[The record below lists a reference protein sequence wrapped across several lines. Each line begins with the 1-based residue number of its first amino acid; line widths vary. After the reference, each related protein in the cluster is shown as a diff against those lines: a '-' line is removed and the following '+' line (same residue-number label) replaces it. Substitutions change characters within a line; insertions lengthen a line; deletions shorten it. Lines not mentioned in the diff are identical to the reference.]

1 MKTTFK
7 KVKGTLLI
15 FLSFLAVLSCE
26 KEFTDLGSGVVS
38 NTKFDTN
45 FEVMDI
51 VIENS
56 PITRIQSD
64 NISRELG
71 QYLLG
76 IYNSSDYEKLEA
88 SVVSQL
94 QVNSGFNLVQ
104 DTYGADT
111 TVISTID
118 TAFIKLPF
126 QVNVEN
132 NDGDI
137 NVELDSIIGDTSIP
151 FNLNVYESGTYMNR
165 LDPAD
170 PSKLNTFFSDLNY
183 QKAGDILNAERD
195 FQFLP
200 SKNDTAVIIKRRLSD
215 GNIHRTDTIT
225 YVVTANTGAPRP
237 TAIIPLDEDKIKQ
250 LFLDKIGQ
258 PEFVSQD
265 AFNDYFRGIILE
277 ATGNDGSLVSFNFN
291 NTAPN
296 NSPSIEIFFT
306 NTVVAG
312 GSTIVDTIP
321 RVYSLPLS
329 GIRAN
334 KFLMTERTYP
344 NNNEIKIQGA
354 AGSEG
359 KITLFSPTRLAELR
373 GRDWLVN
380 DAELTLYI
388 NQAADTTNVP
398 FRLYMY
404 KEDDTAITP
413 KLSQIE
419 DAYTEANLGGIR
431 GQLVRDDNGK
441 KEKYVFKITDYVS
454 ELLNGNSN
462 FNPTLKLKTF
472 NGTDIPFS
480 ELDTMFNNYSW
491 NPKAVTLFNH
501 SAINSDKKARLKI
514 SYSTKK
520 N

>member
-1 MKTTFK
+1 M
-7 KVKGTLLI
+7 
-15 FLSFLAVLSCE
+15 
-26 KEFTDLGSGVVS
+26 
-38 NTKFDTN
+38 
-45 FEVMDI
+45 
-51 VIENS
+51 
-56 PITRIQSD
+56 P
-64 NISRELG
+64 
-71 QYLLG
+71 
-76 IYNSSDYEKLEA
+76 
-88 SVVSQL
+88 
-94 QVNSGFNLVQ
+94 
-104 DTYGADT
+104 
-111 TVISTID
+111 
-118 TAFIKLPF
+118 
-126 QVNVEN
+126 
-132 NDGDI
+132 
-137 NVELDSIIGDTSIP
+137 
-151 FNLNVYESGTYMNR
+151 
-165 LDPAD
+165 
-170 PSKLNTFFSDLNY
+170 
-183 QKAGDILNAERD
+183 RD

-200 SKNDTAVIIKRRLSD
+200 SKNDTAVFIKRRLSD
-215 GNIHRTDTIT
+215 GNIHRTDTIS
-225 YVVTANTGAPRP
+225 YVITANTGAPRP

-258 PEFVSQD
+258 PEFASQD
-265 AFNDYFRGIILE
+265 AFNDYFRGLILE
-277 ATGNDGSLVSFNFN
+277 STGNDGSLVSFNFN
-291 NTAPN
+291 STAPN

-306 NTVVAG
+306 NTVIAG

-321 RVYSLPLS
+321 RVYSLPFS

-334 KFLMTERTYP
+334 KFLMTDRTYP

-404 KEDDTAITP
+404 KQDDTPATP

-462 FNPTLKLKTF
+462 FNATLKLKTF
-472 NGTDIPFS
+472 NGSDIPFS
-480 ELDTMFNNYSW
+480 EFDTIFNNYSW

-501 SAINSDKKARLKI
+501 SPINADKKASLKI